1 MTLGRRTEPAAC
13 ALYDVANDLAQA
25 DEVADD
31 HPDVVARLMQLA
43 AAIRQ
48 EIGDI
53 DQPGRGERAA
63 GKVTNPVPL
72 LASPP
77 QP

>member
-1 MTLGRRTEPAAC
+1 
-13 ALYDVANDLAQA
+13 VANDLAQA